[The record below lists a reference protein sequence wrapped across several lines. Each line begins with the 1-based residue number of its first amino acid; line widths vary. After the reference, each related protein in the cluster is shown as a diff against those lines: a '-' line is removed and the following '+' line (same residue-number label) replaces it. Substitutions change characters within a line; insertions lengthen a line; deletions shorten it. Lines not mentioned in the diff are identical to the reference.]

1 MVHCLE
7 RGARL
12 LDYGPADDTHKH
24 THTHLTAL
32 FPGLPR
38 WAGTRKVKPIW
49 ISLKQ
54 ESLSGSGISWCHMQV
69 CTSLQTDNQASTP
82 PLSFLQA
89 GCPSSRPTNSVKAL
103 KALELMTL
111 HPKTPSTL
119 ATFKSR
125 LVLAFW
131 YQRIQT
137 VLEKSLPLNGY
148 SSSRSTVNYGWQKTC
163 NRYVLQPLYQQTNV
177 KKLHLMASKTS
188 KTVI

>member
-1 MVHCLE
+1 
-7 RGARL
+7 
-12 LDYGPADDTHKH
+12 
-24 THTHLTAL
+24 
-32 FPGLPR
+32 
-38 WAGTRKVKPIW
+38 
-49 ISLKQ
+49 
-54 ESLSGSGISWCHMQV
+54 MQV

-89 GCPSSRPTNSVKAL
+89 GCPSCRPTNSVKAL
-103 KALELMTL
+103 KALALMTL

-131 YQRIQT
+131 YQRIQI
-137 VLEKSLPLNGY
+137 VLEKRLSLNGY